1 MIYDVLS
8 VSPSISSD
16 PSGTLQLSSM
26 LSTST
31 VGVIIVLGFLEN
43 TPYFTFYDNE
53 ITGCY
58 LLHSSSHH

>member
-1 MIYDVLS
+1 MTYDLLS

-16 PSGTLQLSSM
+16 PSGTLQLSTM
-26 LSTST
+26 LATSK

-43 TPYFTFYDNE
+43 TPCFTFYDNA

-58 LLHSSSHH
+58 LLNSSSHH